1 MRGKRWEK
9 GRSGW
14 RAPLLDLTPFTL
26 LLLLLLLRA
35 LPSKT
40 PPSVFRGLSRFESAG
55 VVVASSEIESEC
67 GKRRRGIL
75 SFLGL
80 RRPLSLPPPRSR
92 PADGDGGEDDGNV
105 AAAAASLWFS
115 PPPPL
120 TMGCDVAA
128 PSSSPSSYGV
138 SAPLVLRR

>member
-26 LLLLLLLRA
+26 LLLLLRA
-35 LPSKT
+35 LPSKP

-75 SFLGL
+75 SFLGR
-80 RRPLSLPPPRSR
+80 RRPPSLPLDPGRRTATAAKTTATLPLPPPPS
-92 PADGDGGEDDGNV
+92 G
-105 AAAAASLWFS
+105 F
-115 PPPPL
+115 PL
-120 TMGCDVAA
+120 
-128 PSSSPSSYGV
+128 
-138 SAPLVLRR
+138 PLP